1 MVRTEDA
8 ENLELYD
15 NAGETRRVDKRS
27 IVDRATSKVSL
38 MPEGLALLL
47 SEQEFADLVAYL
59 GTLKMPVHR

>member
-1 MVRTEDA
+1 
-8 ENLELYD
+8 
-15 NAGETRRVDKRS
+15 
-27 IVDRATSKVSL
+27 L